1 MAAQSVGLNAEHVKP
16 RGGRPNSPAFDKLCA
31 DAWAVQLP
39 RSLVTDRSI
48 PFGALIVWA
57 AACAWRDR
65 GPEWLLIDKKGQVF
79 TRAAAARP
87 PGGWPALVGVA
98 PHTWRTWRAHAVDAG
113 LIRMDTAGR
122 IRLISILAEV
132 EDCEQF
138 ARVEIAVLFHREL
151 RQRARRVFVALSL
164 FRQKNGSVSVSIGKI
179 GDAAGLSRR
188 HVQDA
193 LRELVSA
200 GVLQPDGETA
210 RGINRFKI
218 PQTVNSGDPQVSG
231 VNSGD
236 PKVSIKGTP
245 NCKLRGPLTVNS
257 GDPQVSIKGTHSG
270 TSFRNSFQEDLSGV
284 CTEPEN
290 PARAPSPIFLKIPL
304 AKNGEEADVTDAMID
319 EWSGA
324 YPGIDVRQELR
335 SMRQWCINHPKKCK
349 TSAGVG
355 AFITAWLAKE
365 QNCSGRSGSGKRPP
379 LDGALEQTTP
389 APAVVRAI
397 TTPPATPVETPESR
411 EAVASEM
418 ADQISAL
425 RAVNPRLA
433 KSLERTYALRGRH
446 AAIREHEE
454 EVA

>member
-1 MAAQSVGLNAEHVKP
+1 M
-16 RGGRPNSPAFDKLCA
+16 
-31 DAWAVQLP
+31 
-39 RSLVTDRSI
+39 
-48 PFGALIVWA
+48 
-57 AACAWRDR
+57 
-65 GPEWLLIDKKGQVF
+65 
-79 TRAAAARP
+79 
-87 PGGWPALVGVA
+87 
-98 PHTWRTWRAHAVDAG
+98 
-113 LIRMDTAGR
+113 
-122 IRLISILAEV
+122 
-132 EDCEQF
+132 
-138 ARVEIAVLFHREL
+138 LFHREL

-257 GDPQVSIKGTHSG
+257 GDPKVSIKGTHSG

-304 AKNGEEADVTDAMID
+304 AKNGEEADVTDAMIGRMVRRLPWD
-319 EWSGA
+319 RCPPRAALNAPVVHKPPQEVQDICRRWS
-324 YPGIDVRQELR
+324 I
-335 SMRQWCINHPKKCK
+335 HH
-349 TSAGVG
+349 
-355 AFITAWLAKE
+355 
-365 QNCSGRSGSGKRPP
+365 
-379 LDGALEQTTP
+379 
-389 APAVVRAI
+389 
-397 TTPPATPVETPESR
+397 
-411 EAVASEM
+411 
-418 ADQISAL
+418 
-425 RAVNPRLA
+425 RLA
-433 KSLERTYALRGRH
+433 RQRAKL
-446 AAIREHEE
+446 
-454 EVA
+454 